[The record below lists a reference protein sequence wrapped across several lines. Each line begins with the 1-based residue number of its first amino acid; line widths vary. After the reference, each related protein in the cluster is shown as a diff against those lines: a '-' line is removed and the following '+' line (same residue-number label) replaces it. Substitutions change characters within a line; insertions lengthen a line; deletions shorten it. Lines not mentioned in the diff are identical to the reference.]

1 MKAEDFSLELDGI
14 RDELAVLPT
23 VMGMGTEEAD
33 RHARSRTEEL
43 RRQLQDLDI
52 ILQLHMTE
60 GNGQTILAEI
70 GRLRRLL
77 DESQPHPLLG
87 LGRMPICV
95 GPRH

>member
-1 MKAEDFSLELDGI
+1 MNAEDFSLELDGI

-23 VMGMGTEEAD
+23 VIGMGTEEAD
-33 RHARSRTEEL
+33 RHARRRTEEL

-52 ILQLHMTE
+52 ILQLHMKE
-60 GNGQTILAEI
+60 GHGQTILAEI

-87 LGRMPICV
+87 LGRMPIGV